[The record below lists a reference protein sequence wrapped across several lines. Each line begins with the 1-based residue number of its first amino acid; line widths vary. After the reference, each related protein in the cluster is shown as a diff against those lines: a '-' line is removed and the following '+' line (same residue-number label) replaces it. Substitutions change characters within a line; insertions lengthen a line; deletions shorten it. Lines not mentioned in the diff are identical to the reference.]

1 MKMMM
6 TECLD
11 QIRPYLHFNSNSHG
25 LSIGDIGKDFVAI
38 FSLMLNIIVS
48 LLPYNLTVNAIH
60 QALNT
65 NIKLPTYLV

>member
-1 MKMMM
+1 MEMMM
-6 TECLD
+6 TECLN
-11 QIRPYLHFNSNSHG
+11 QIRPYLHFNSNSYG

-48 LLPYNLTVNAIH
+48 LLHYNLTVNAIH

-65 NIKLPTYLV
+65 NFKLPTYLV